1 MFAARTW
8 WAWYRTQLEMRPL
21 LTKATTTSALMSL
34 SDAVCQYYEI
44 SMVEKG
50 SDVILTPRMSS
61 SVFYAATTD
70 NHEHTPLAFDWQRTL
85 NVGITGFVWT
95 GPLSHSWYS
104 VLESTVRA
112 RTRLGG
118 IGVRLILDATIF
130 SPIAV
135 AGYFVFRSFLEGNS
149 IGETQ
154 QRLQSKFTDA
164 LTASWQFWPIANV
177 LNFAFVPA
185 QFRVLYN
192 NSLSLLWNGYLS
204 HLNGTTPE
212 LSLLERESLIA

>member
-1 MFAARTW
+1 
-8 WAWYRTQLEMRPL
+8 
-21 LTKATTTSALMSL
+21 
-34 SDAVCQYYEI
+34 
-44 SMVEKG
+44 
-50 SDVILTPRMSS
+50 
-61 SVFYAATTD
+61 
-70 NHEHTPLAFDWQRTL
+70 
-85 NVGITGFVWT
+85 
-95 GPLSHSWYS
+95 
-104 VLESTVRA
+104 
-112 RTRLGG
+112 
-118 IGVRLILDATIF
+118 
-130 SPIAV
+130 
-135 AGYFVFRSFLEGNS
+135 LEGNS

-177 LNFAFVPA
+177 LNFAFVPV